1 VIRGDLETDTLENSS
16 SSTRDGK
23 DSGFTKLWR
32 LVIIGSWEGV
42 GEPIDENA
50 SGTKSRMVYT
60 PWRHESES

>member
-1 VIRGDLETDTLENSS
+1 M
-16 SSTRDGK
+16 GK
-23 DSGFTKLWR
+23 NSGFTKQWR

>member
-1 VIRGDLETDTLENSS
+1 MGKNSGS
-16 SSTRDGK
+16 
-23 DSGFTKLWR
+23 TKLWR

-60 PWRHESES
+60 SFRHEGES

>member
-1 VIRGDLETDTLENSS
+1 VIRGDLETDTLKNSS

-23 DSGFTKLWR
+23 ELWIYQAVE
-32 LVIIGSWEGV
+32 LVIIGSWEGG

-60 PWRHESES
+60 PWRYESES

>member
-1 VIRGDLETDTLENSS
+1 VIRGDLETDTLKASS
-16 SSTRDGK
+16 SLTRDGK

-60 PWRHESES
+60 PWRHENES